1 MIQYVNV
8 DVQYDQ
14 NRIFRRL
21 KIKPETHVYE
31 YATKVFPKLIQI
43 VDENLDMVHCYAVL
57 HHSPPVNIPEVD
69 SCSHQVVCLSACL
82 DQITQAIGNL
92 LEKGDY
98 LEGYLLND
106 LTNEILFNGSDQMN
120 RQIAADLAK
129 MDCRLTQRFSPG
141 EGEMDLHYQASLL
154 QCFREDQRLDFVKLT
169 DSFMLAPEKS
179 MLYIFGADRRNPG
192 VSVEH
197 DCSICPNKTC
207 FFRVVKS

>member
-1 MIQYVNV
+1 MIKYANV

-21 KIKPETHVYE
+21 KIEPGTHVYE
-31 YATKVFPKLIQI
+31 YATEVFPKLTRT
-43 VDENLDMVHCYAVL
+43 VEEKLDMVNCYTVL
-57 HHSPPVNIPEVD
+57 HHAPPVNIPEVD
-69 SCSHQVVCLSACL
+69 CCSHQIVCLSSCS

-92 LEKGDY
+92 LEQGDY

-106 LTNEILFNGSDQMN
+106 LVNEILFNGSDQMN
-120 RQIAADLAK
+120 RQIAAELAEG
-129 MDCRLTQRFSPG
+129 DCKLTRRFSPG
-141 EGEMDLHYQASLL
+141 EGEMDLPYQAPLL

-169 DSFMLAPEKS
+169 DSFMLSPEKS
-179 MLYIFGADRRNPG
+179 MLYIYGADRRNPG

-207 FFRVVKS
+207 FFRVGK